1 MIGHNSADGERL
13 RSFIERIERLDEEI
27 DAIKEDRKDILTEA
41 KSTGFDP
48 KIIREV
54 LKYRKEDKSK
64 REAREEMVAVYL
76 NALGDL
82 KDLPLGQAAVAREF
96 A

>member
-48 KIIREV
+48 KIVR
-54 LKYRKEDKSK
+54 
-64 REAREEMVAVYL
+64 ARMGEPWTAEERDHQL
-76 NALGDL
+76 LRRG
-82 KDLPLGQAAVAREF
+82 R
-96 A
+96 